1 MPPNA
6 VEMIDKLK
14 VAQKELDFTKVSWIN
29 KHYIIDFEE
38 KATALIQSIAVF
50 ENEELET
57 VLKTS
62 QEFLNEMK
70 PIISDIKAGGKV

>member
-1 MPPNA
+1 MEA
-6 VEMIDKLK
+6 QAIDMIDKLK
-14 VAQKELDFTKVSWIN
+14 VAQSELDFTKVSWIN

-50 ENEELET
+50 EGAELEE

-62 QEFLNEMK
+62 QEFLDEMR
-70 PIISDIKAGGKV
+70 PIIADIKAGGKV

>member
-1 MPPNA
+1 MQTNA
-6 VEMIDKLK
+6 IKMIDKLQ
-14 VAQKELDFTKVSWIN
+14 VARKELDFTKVSWIN

-62 QEFLNEMK
+62 EEFLNEMK
-70 PIISDIKAGGKV
+70 PIIADIKAGGKV